1 MANYFNQSW
10 IDKVKDSCDIVDV
23 ISRYIPLKQKG
34 RTYWGN
40 CPFHH
45 ENEPSFAVS
54 PEKQFFNCFGCHV
67 GGNVITFVSKYESL
81 SFSETIKL
89 LAKQNN
95 IEIPETI
102 DDEQVKRNAE
112 LKKKML
118 QINLACAKFYNKM
131 LMSEKGKS
139 ARQYLYKRG
148 LTDNILTRFGLGYSP
163 DWTSIVEYLEKEG
176 VSKEDA
182 YKVGVLGCKDNR
194 YYDFFAER
202 IVFPIIS
209 SMGDVLGFSARIT
222 TQDYT
227 KGKYKNSPDSICFNK
242 SNIVYAINL
251 LKKAGQ
257 KRNLDY
263 AIICEGQMDVIALN
277 QCGYDN
283 VIACMGTAL
292 TPNHARE
299 IKRYVEKVIVCF
311 DGDGAGIKATLRSLD
326 ILSNAGLY
334 VYVVSLPPGMDP
346 DEYIKKYGK
355 EKFDDLIYKAK
366 HKNDYIF
373 ESIKNKYNLTDNLQK
388 SNFIKEIL
396 EFINELKTSSDKE
409 IYLKQVQN
417 LTRISIETLKQDL
430 KDGVVTATQKF
441 EKNEPIRNTAYDDAL
456 NFVFSSYLHKKEYA
470 KIEDF
475 NVMNNTFFALLS
487 SFLRE
492 NTQIDSTIF
501 DILEQ
506 KFEKE
511 NIDSLKNYNFEAI
524 THKEKYYK
532 DCIKLIKLE
541 ELEFEYKILSEK
553 ISLLDNPT
561 MRRESLQSL
570 DEIFNKIQKIKME
583 E

>member
-34 RTYWGN
+34 RTFWGN

-81 SFSETIKL
+81 SFIDSIKL

-95 IEIPETI
+95 IEIPENL
-102 DDEQVKRNAE
+102 DDEQVRRNAE

-118 QINLACAKFYNKM
+118 NINLICAKFYNNV
-131 LMSEKGKS
+131 LMSEKGNK
-139 ARQYLYKRG
+139 AREYLYKRE

-163 DWTSIVEYLEKEG
+163 DWTSLVEFLKEQEI
-176 VSKEDA
+176 SLEDA
-182 YKVGVLGCKDNR
+182 YKAGVLGKKDNK

-222 TQDYT
+222 TKND
-227 KGKYKNSPDSICFNK
+227 KIAKYKNSPDSICFNK

-251 LKKAGQ
+251 LKRATQ
-257 KRNLDY
+257 KRSLGY

-277 QCGYDN
+277 QSGYDN
-283 VIACMGTAL
+283 AIACMGTAL
-292 TPNHARE
+292 TPQHARE
-299 IKRYVEKVIVCF
+299 IKRFVSKVIVCF
-311 DGDGAGIKATLRSLD
+311 DGDGAGQKATMRSLD
-326 ILSNAGLY
+326 ILENSGLM
-334 VYVVSLPPGMDP
+334 VYVVSLPNGMDP
-346 DEYIKKYGK
+346 DEYIKKYGSN
-355 EKFDDLIYKAK
+355 KFTELLDKAK

-373 ESIKNKYNLTDNLQK
+373 DTTKAKYNLSNNQEK
-388 SNFIKEIL
+388 SEFIKEIL
-396 EFINELKTSSDKE
+396 EFIDKLKTSSDKE

-417 LTRISIETLKQDL
+417 ITRVSIDALKQDL
-430 KDGVVTATQKF
+430 NGGTVSNTPKF
-441 EKNEPIRNTAYDDAL
+441 EKSEPVKNTAYDDAL

-470 KIEDF
+470 KLEDF
-475 NVMNNTFFALLS
+475 NVLNNTFYALLS
-487 SFLRE
+487 NFLRE
-492 NTQIDSTIF
+492 NGDVDSTIF
-501 DILEQ
+501 DVLEE
-506 KFEKE
+506 KFGKE
-511 NIDSLKNYNFEAI
+511 NTDTIKNYNFNAI
-524 THKEKYYK
+524 KNLEKYYK
-532 DCIKLIKLE
+532 DCIKLIRLE
-541 ELEFEYKILSEK
+541 ELEIECKMLSEN
-553 ISLLDNPT
+553 ISTIQDPT
-561 MRRESLQSL
+561 MRRENLKKL